1 MIVQLAQKGGFCFGV
16 RRALDAAQQEA
27 GRNPRGLFTFG
38 PIIHNPQVVE
48 QLEGQGVMVCEQ
60 PEAMPAGATVVIRSH
75 GIGPQYYE
83 RFARRQLHVVDAT
96 CPFVRRIQLKAESCA
111 DAGVPVIIVGEAQH
125 PEVVGIVGW
134 SKGQAYV
141 IHSLEEVDRL
151 PHLESAC
158 LMAQTTT
165 ALPLW
170 EELKTAVEARIPQLE
185 IFHSICHATQQRQ
198 TEAAQMARA
207 CDTMIV
213 IGGRNSSNTAKLAQ
227 LCRQHCSRVLQVQ
240 TARELPEAEY
250 FYNSEKVGI
259 VSGASTP
266 DWIIKEVFITMSEID
281 KKDLNQ
287 DQAEAVVATE
297 AVEANQASQ
306 SAAPIEEEKAATIP
320 SAGNENGE
328 VNFAEDFEKMMVTI
342 RPGQVITGKVVSVNE
357 NEVCV
362 NIGYKS
368 DGFISR
374 SEFSANEDVN
384 PVDVVK
390 EGDDIEVE
398 VLKVNDGEGNVLLSK
413 KNVDSRKHWKEVMEQ
428 FTEGGHITAVGKQ
441 AVKGGLIANANGIR
455 AFIPASQLDTKYV
468 EDIEA
473 YVGKTMELK
482 IMEVEKHRK
491 RFVAS
496 RKAVLLE
503 EEERIRN
510 EKWDQLHEG
519 DKVTGI
525 VRRLTDFGA
534 FVDIGGID
542 GLVHVTNLAWG
553 RVQHPKDVVSIGQTL
568 ECVILKV
575 DKENQRVSLGHKQ
588 LMPKPWDVASQK
600 YIPGTVV
607 TGKVVRIVS
616 FGAFVEL
623 EPGLDGLVHISQ
635 IADKRIDK
643 VENVL
648 QPGQV
653 VNVKIL
659 DVNPAEHRI
668 SLSIRDAQT
677 EKSEN
682 DYSLDDYESADYDED
697 DNGDIFEGVDE
708 DLNV

>member
-1 MIVQLAQKGGFCFGV
+1 MILQLAQKGGFCFGV

-27 GRNPRGLFTFG
+27 GRNPKGLFTFG

-48 QLEGQGVMVCEQ
+48 RLQSQGVMVCED
-60 PEAMPAGATVVIRSH
+60 PEAIPSGATVVIRSH
-75 GIGPQYYE
+75 GIGPTFYE
-83 RFARRQLHVVDAT
+83 RFARQKLHVVDAT
-96 CPFVRRIQLKAESCA
+96 CPFVRRIQLKAQACA
-111 DAGVPVIIVGEAQH
+111 DAGVPVVIVGEAKH

-141 IHSLEEVDRL
+141 IHSLEDVERM
-151 PHLESAC
+151 PQLERAC

-165 ALPLW
+165 SLSLW
-170 EELKTAVEARIPQLE
+170 ETLKAAVEARIPRLE

-198 TEAAQMARA
+198 TEADQMARA

-227 LCRQHCSRVLQVQ
+227 ICRQHCSRVLQVQ

-384 PVDVVK
+384 PADVVK

-413 KNVDSRKHWKEVMEQ
+413 KNVDSRKHWKEVMDQ
-428 FTEGGHITAVGKQ
+428 FAEGGHITAVGKQ

-568 ECVILKV
+568 DCVILKV

-588 LMPKPWDVASQK
+588 LIPKPWDVASQK

-682 DYSLDDYESADYDED
+682 DYSLDDYDNADYDED
-697 DNGDIFEGVDE
+697 DNGDIFEGVDD

>member
-1 MIVQLAQKGGFCFGV
+1 MILQLAQKGGFCFGV

-27 GRNPRGLFTFG
+27 ARNPNGLFTYG

-48 QLEGQGVMVCEQ
+48 RLQSQGVVVCEDV
-60 PEAMPAGATVVIRSH
+60 EAMPPGATVVIRSH
-75 GIGPQYYE
+75 GIGPQCYE
-83 RFARRQLHVVDAT
+83 RFARQKLHVVDAT
-96 CPFVRRIQLKAESCA
+96 CPFVRRIQEKAQGCA
-111 DAGVPVIIVGEAQH
+111 DAGIPVVIVGEAQH
-125 PEVVGIVGW
+125 PEVIGIVGW
-134 SKGQAYV
+134 SREKAHV
-141 IHSLEEVDRL
+141 IHSMDDVARL
-151 PHLESAC
+151 PQMEKAC

-165 ALPLW
+165 SLALW
-170 EELKTAVEARIPQLE
+170 NELKAAVEARIPQLE
-185 IFHSICHATQQRQ
+185 IFHSICHATEQRQ
-198 TEAAQMARA
+198 TEAAQMAKD

-227 LCRQHCSRVLQVQ
+227 LCRQHCSRVVQVQ
-240 TARELPEAEY
+240 TAQELPKAEY

-287 DQAEAVVATE
+287 DQAEAVEAAETAEAT
-297 AVEANQASQ
+297 QASQ
-306 SAAPIEEEKAATIP
+306 GAAPIEEEKAATIP

-413 KNVDSRKHWKEVMEQ
+413 KNVDSRKHWKEVMDQ

-568 ECVILKV
+568 DCVILKV

-588 LMPKPWDVASQK
+588 LIPKPWDVASQK

-682 DYSLDDYESADYDED
+682 DYSLDDYDNADYDED

>member
-568 ECVILKV
+568 DCVILKV

>member
-1 MIVQLAQKGGFCFGV
+1 
-16 RRALDAAQQEA
+16 
-27 GRNPRGLFTFG
+27 
-38 PIIHNPQVVE
+38 VV
-48 QLEGQGVMVCEQ
+48 
-60 PEAMPAGATVVIRSH
+60 
-75 GIGPQYYE
+75 
-83 RFARRQLHVVDAT
+83 
-96 CPFVRRIQLKAESCA
+96 
-111 DAGVPVIIVGEAQH
+111 
-125 PEVVGIVGW
+125 
-134 SKGQAYV
+134 
-141 IHSLEEVDRL
+141 HSLEDVAQL
-151 PHLESAC
+151 PEMERAC

-170 EELKTAVEARIPQLE
+170 EELSRAIAARIGQLE
-185 IFHSICHATQQRQ
+185 VFNSICHATQERQ
-198 TEAAQMARA
+198 TEAVELAGQ

-213 IGGRNSSNTAKLAQ
+213 IGGQNSSNTRKLAQ
-227 LCRQHCSRVLQVQ
+227 LCKQHCSRVVSVQ
-240 TARELPEAEY
+240 TAAELPKAEY
-250 FYNSEKVGI
+250 FYNSENVGI

-281 KKDLNQ
+281 KNTQ
-287 DQAEAVVATE
+287 VEVTE
-297 AVEANQASQ
+297 AS
-306 SAAPIEEEKAATIP
+306 IEEEVVAASIP

-374 SEFSANEDVN
+374 SEFSANDDVN

-413 KNVDSRKHWKEVMEQ
+413 KNVDSRKHWKEVMDQ
-428 FTEGGHITAVGKQ
+428 FTEGGIVTAVGKQ

-468 EDIEA
+468 ENIEE

-496 RKAVLLE
+496 RKAVLVE
-503 EEERIRN
+503 EEQRARD
-510 EKWDQLHEG
+510 EKWDKLHEG

-534 FVDIGGID
+534 FVDVGGID

-553 RVQHPKDVVSIGQTL
+553 RVQHPKDVVSIGQEL

-588 LMPKPWDVASQK
+588 LTPKPWDVASQK

-607 TGKVVRIVS
+607 AGKVVRIVT

-648 QPGQV
+648 EPGQA

-682 DYSLDDYESADYDED
+682 DYSLDDYEDAALEVEESADLDL
-697 DNGDIFEGVDE
+697 
-708 DLNV
+708 DLNL

>member
-27 GRNPRGLFTFG
+27 GRNPKGLFTFG

-48 QLEGQGVMVCEQ
+48 RLEGQGVMVCEQ

-83 RFARRQLHVVDAT
+83 CFARQRLHVVDAT
-96 CPFVRRIQLKAESCA
+96 CPFVRRIQLKAEACA
-111 DAGVPVIIVGEAQH
+111 EAGVPVVIVGEAQH

-151 PHLESAC
+151 PRLERAC

-170 EELKTAVEARIPQLE
+170 EELKAAVEARIPQLE

-682 DYSLDDYESADYDED
+682 DYSLDDYENADYDED